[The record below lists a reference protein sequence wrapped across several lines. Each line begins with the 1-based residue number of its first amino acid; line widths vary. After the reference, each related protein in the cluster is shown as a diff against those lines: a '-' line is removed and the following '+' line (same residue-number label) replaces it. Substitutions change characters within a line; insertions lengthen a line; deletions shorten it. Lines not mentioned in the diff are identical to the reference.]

1 MVTVPSHT
9 SDGPSQQ
16 QPVRARSAVLTT
28 TAMSAITFTAG
39 KEKKTRASACT
50 YFLSNCCDAAA
61 GPASTFVRAEHGPCQ
76 SDELDLILGQD
87 CTPRV
92 AQQLLSF
99 FFRYLPVHE
108 SAQCNQ
114 RTQRPTCFKSP
125 PLSRQFRRMHNI
137 LLRNSHLLPTGAKR
151 RSPSGPAMH
160 ISRHAHRIAITHQ
173 CEHVQ
178 LQRFL
183 YHIASITMH
192 HTRC

>member
-1 MVTVPSHT
+1 MPSHT